1 MAQPPQLD
9 FKMSAGVLL
18 NYCMARAGINEE
30 WLKRSF
36 RKQYELDAI
45 TSVKVLPDRQGYLVT
60 TANYEMKVTEYGK
73 INAIKHT
80 GTARDCRV
88 KEKQRRRDV
97 KSALKSAAKQTANR
111 ERVAK
116 KYPPKP
122 PRPKT
127 GGGGPNWRAA
137 AGPADPQQPTTA
149 ASAIVDQI
157 QAEARVPRV
166 YVKRKKALE
175 PH

>member
-1 MAQPPQLD
+1 MAQTPTLD
-9 FKMSAGVLL
+9 FTMSAGVLL

-30 WLKRSF
+30 RLRRDF

-45 TSVKVLPDRQGYLVT
+45 TSVKPLPDRQGYLVT

-73 INAIKHT
+73 INAIKYT
-80 GTARDCRV
+80 GKPRDCRV

-97 KSALKSAAKQTANR
+97 KSGLQTAARQTANR

-122 PRPKT
+122 PKPPSPRARPT
-127 GGGGPNWRAA
+127 HLQE
-137 AGPADPQQPTTA
+137 QQPDSA
-149 ASAIVDQI
+149 ASAIIDTI
-157 QAEARVPRV
+157 QAEAKVPRV
-166 YVKRKKALE
+166 YVKRRKDLE